1 MLPVQIKCQ
10 HMQLLY
16 GETLSGLPQL
26 WVTFSPIAVKCF
38 SGVEVFLGEL
48 SSSCALPLSSFAWS
62 RDQTPSGPHTS
73 NSACVFFFFF
83 GWSRPVCKLR
93 LTLRIWRAHCAHTHR
108 RMLPQWWYSAM
119 GWLAFP
125 WKASLIQGAEFPS
138 SAASFAGGNGVLK
151 RAGAPKQLV
160 MLLICCATMNLLHH
174 TDQHDVVWKGNFNQF
189 Y

>member
-83 GWSRPVCKLR
+83 WMESARLQTASDPTYLEGSLCTHAQKNASPVVVQCDGMTCFSVKGLFDSGGRIPIVCRFVCRRKWRVKKSRCTKAARNAFDLLCNNESSPP
-93 LTLRIWRAHCAHTHR
+93 HR
-108 RMLPQWWYSAM
+108 PAWC
-119 GWLAFP
+119 G
-125 WKASLIQGAEFPS
+125 
-138 SAASFAGGNGVLK
+138 LK
-151 RAGAPKQLV
+151 GDL
-160 MLLICCATMNLLHH
+160 
-174 TDQHDVVWKGNFNQF
+174 
-189 Y
+189 